1 MSDIPDPTALKK
13 VEKKIEK
20 EAKAEE
26 KHVQQVLKDLHS
38 TEKSDANVTKAV
50 GKAQNALVK
59 TEKKEESTLKAASKA
74 AYKHDLAVTELHKA
88 ENDLRL
94 KQQQQGKIHHNLGEM
109 KAQADEAQRQKEAHE
124 QMRQSKLAELHSG
137 GAASSVGADGGPA

>member
-38 TEKSDANVTKAV
+38 TEKSDANVTKV
-50 GKAQNALVK
+50 CPC
-59 TEKKEESTLKAASKA
+59 SFS
-74 AYKHDLAVTELHKA
+74 AYCILLFV
-88 ENDLRL
+88 
-94 KQQQQGKIHHNLGEM
+94 
-109 KAQADEAQRQKEAHE
+109 
-124 QMRQSKLAELHSG
+124 
-137 GAASSVGADGGPA
+137 VF